1 MVSVTYWREYLPHKS
16 IGYHLKAEGHAD
28 YSLKGDDIVCSSVSV
43 LFYTL
48 ANYLEQIGADD
59 LVGTDEDD
67 FLIEC
72 KALYQDEAVHTAFR
86 MTVFGLSLIAEQYPD
101 NVTVIEEADEYT
113 EEEN

>member
-28 YSLKGDDIVCSSVSV
+28 YSQKDDIVCSSVSV
-43 LFYTL
+43 LMYTL

-59 LVGTDEDD
+59 LVGTDEGD

-101 NVTVIEEADEYT
+101 NVTVTEEADEYT